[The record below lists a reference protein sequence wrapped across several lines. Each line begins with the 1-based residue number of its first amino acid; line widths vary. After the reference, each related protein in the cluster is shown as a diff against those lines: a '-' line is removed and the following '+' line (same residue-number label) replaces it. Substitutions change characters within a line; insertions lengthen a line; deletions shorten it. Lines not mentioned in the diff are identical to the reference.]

1 MGSYTFNKCQELATV
16 SIPSSLGTAKK
27 LTLYN
32 LRDEHFNNDNN
43 YNGSSSS
50 FGFTF
55 WECTKLTNVTLNDG
69 IRRLAP
75 NMFYGCTGIKTINLP
90 SSILRLNSALSYCS
104 GLTALKLPD
113 GLTQTGSFVGC
124 SGLKSLVIPNGVT
137 SLPDG
142 REVSWG
148 ADYQDGC
155 FTGCTS
161 LTSVTLPNQLNKI
174 PTRCFMNCTALASIT
189 IPNTVTDING
199 YAFMDVFSP
208 L

>member
-1 MGSYTFNKCQELATV
+1 
-16 SIPSSLGTAKK
+16 
-27 LTLYN
+27 
-32 LRDEHFNNDNN
+32 NNDNN

-174 PTRCFMNCTALASIT
+174 PTRCF
-189 IPNTVTDING
+189 
-199 YAFMDVFSP
+199 
-208 L
+208 